1 MFRTFADMFKNKDIR
16 NRIFFTL
23 AMLFVFRFGS
33 AITVPGVDV
42 TELIKGMQD
51 SSLFAMINMLGGGGL
66 EQLSIFAMG
75 VGPYITASIIIQL
88 LSMDVIPAL
97 TELAKGGATGKK
109 QIDRYTRDLAVVLSF
124 FQASTLVYSFSTQYK
139 TLLVNGSG
147 WASILYVATLLTAG
161 SMFILWIGDRISMK
175 GIGNGVSM
183 IIAAGIISR
192 LPYQFT
198 TAWQTLVD
206 QSNSSATFNGILTFG
221 LYIVSYLLIIVFVVF
236 MQTAERKIPIQYT
249 SSTVTTRKKDMT
261 YLPLKINS
269 ASVIPVIFASAIMVA
284 PLQICKMV
292 WPAAGWVKTLE
303 TYMGM
308 QTPVSLV
315 IYVVLILLFT
325 FFYTKLQVDPEK
337 IAENLGKSGTYIPGI
352 RPGTETKEYVNK
364 VLCRITVLGAIG
376 LAFIAVLP
384 HALPLIPGI
393 NLPQSMGIGG
403 TGIIIVVGVAM
414 ETVKQIEGRLTQ
426 KSYRGFLQR

>member
-109 QIDRYTRDLAVVLSF
+109 QIDRYTRYLAVVLSF

-206 QSNSSATFNGILTFG
+206 PATA
-221 LYIVSYLLIIVFVVF
+221 VQPSMVF
-236 MQTAERKIPIQYT
+236 
-249 SSTVTTRKKDMT
+249 
-261 YLPLKINS
+261 
-269 ASVIPVIFASAIMVA
+269 
-284 PLQICKMV
+284 
-292 WPAAGWVKTLE
+292 
-303 TYMGM
+303 
-308 QTPVSLV
+308 
-315 IYVVLILLFT
+315 
-325 FFYTKLQVDPEK
+325 
-337 IAENLGKSGTYIPGI
+337 
-352 RPGTETKEYVNK
+352 
-364 VLCRITVLGAIG
+364 
-376 LAFIAVLP
+376 
-384 HALPLIPGI
+384 
-393 NLPQSMGIGG
+393 
-403 TGIIIVVGVAM
+403 
-414 ETVKQIEGRLTQ
+414 
-426 KSYRGFLQR
+426 